1 MWVRMGAGSPVRKLL
16 QPSRRK
22 TVIVCSL
29 DLKLEEL
36 RSDRLQ
42 KFSVI
47 MMDIFAD
54 GFGCELRA
62 REEAC
67 CDLSPN

>member
-1 MWVRMGAGSPVRKLL
+1 M
-16 QPSRRK
+16 
-22 TVIVCSL
+22 VIVCSL
-29 DLKLEEL
+29 DLKLEEV

-42 KFSVI
+42 KYSVI